1 MKKNRKKQSPGELSL
16 PQPSSSDLRGR
27 QSVRAT
33 FKLTAQAID
42 ALSIL
47 SVHLG
52 IKQKSLF
59 DHMIEDAKVL
69 NQIAKELQTLEF
81 DLPDR
86 IQKTF
91 VLSRKTLS
99 CLERVSKSSDTSRDA
114 LVEYSLHRLLPL
126 IEGEREKH
134 EKRKEVLHLL
144 TDYVKEGRKVL
155 EKAKRI
161 LGEDDPVY
169 ARVKEGVNAVVS
181 THGFVGAFVEKGKI
195 IEDF

>member
-1 MKKNRKKQSPGELSL
+1 MKRKQKSEFADKLSL

-33 FKLTAQAID
+33 FRLTAQAIN
-42 ALSIL
+42 ALSII

-59 DHMIEDAKVL
+59 DHLIEDAKAL
-69 NQIAKELQTLEF
+69 NQIARELQALES
-81 DLPDR
+81 DLPER

-91 VLSRKTLS
+91 VLSRRTLS
-99 CLERVSKSSDTSRDA
+99 CLERVSKGSDTSRDA

-126 IEGEREKH
+126 IEQEREKH
-134 EKRKEVLHLL
+134 EKRKDVLNIL
-144 TDYVKEGRKVL
+144 TGYVNAGRKIL
-155 EKAKRI
+155 ERAGGI
-161 LGEDDPVY
+161 LGEEDPVY
-169 ARVKEGVNAVVS
+169 ERMVEGMNALS
-181 THGFVGAFVEKGKI
+181 NAHDFVDAFVEKGKI

>member
-1 MKKNRKKQSPGELSL
+1 MKKNRKKESPGGLSL
-16 PQPSSSDLRGR
+16 PQPSSSELRGR

-33 FKLTAQAID
+33 FKLSERAID

-47 SVHLG
+47 SNHLG

-59 DHMIEDAKVL
+59 DHMIEDVRAL
-69 NQIAKELQTLEF
+69 NQIAQELQALDF

-91 VLSRKTLS
+91 VLSRRTLS
-99 CLERVSKSSDTSRDA
+99 CLETVSKSSDTSRDA

-126 IEGEREKH
+126 IEQEREKH
-134 EKRKEVLHLL
+134 ERRKKVLNRLVA
-144 TDYVKEGRKVL
+144 YVEEGRKIL
-155 EKAKRI
+155 ENARRI
-161 LGEDDPVY
+161 LGEEDPVY
-169 ARVKEGVNAVVS
+169 ERMEEGIKAMVSARD
-181 THGFVGAFVEKGKI
+181 FIGAFVEKGKM